1 MEKIYL
7 AVDIGAGSG
16 RVIAGLYDGKTLRL
30 EEVNRFGNTPVHLP
44 SGIHWNLTGLYQSIQ
59 EGLAKAV
66 RRWGKQVVG
75 LGVDT
80 WGVDYGLL
88 CPHGTLLGIPYAYRD
103 SRTDGVIEQ
112 VDNEVSLKHVYA
124 KTGIQ
129 VAFFN
134 TLFQLVAE
142 RNAQSVAMRE
152 AASLLFTPDLINY
165 LLTGVQATERT
176 IASTSQLYNP
186 CAQDWD
192 RGLIAQLGLPERIFG
207 QIVDPG
213 IEIGTTEVSGHSL
226 KVFTVGSHDTASA
239 VAAAPLRSANSAYLS
254 SGTWSLLGAELDAPV
269 ISPET
274 AEANFTNEVGVGRT
288 IRFLKN
294 ITGMWLIQQCKEV
307 WDQEQAAPIDYGDL
321 TDQARA
327 RESFQAFVDPD
338 DAAFVA
344 PGNMPQRIRDY
355 LQKTGQSAPAAH
367 TDIARILFESLA
379 LKYRHTFTQL
389 EQLTGRKFESLHVV
403 GGGCKNAMLNQFT
416 ANALKIEVVA
426 GPAEATSAGN
436 ILLQLMA
443 DGEVK
448 TLAEGRELIARSMAV
463 QTFEPRS
470 TEVWDEAYLRYT
482 QTLGLK

>member
-1 MEKIYL
+1 MEKVYL

-30 EEVNRFGNTPVHLP
+30 EEVNRFANTPLHLP

-66 RRWGKQVVG
+66 RQWGKQVVG

-88 CPHGTLLGIPYAYRD
+88 CPQGTLLGIPYAYRD
-103 SRTDGVIEQ
+103 KRTDGVIEA
-112 VDNEVSLKHVYA
+112 VNSEIPLRDIYA

-134 TLFQLVAE
+134 TLYQLVAE
-142 RNAQSVAMRE
+142 RNAGSVALRE
-152 AASLLFTPDLINY
+152 ASSLLFTPDLINY

-186 CAQDWD
+186 VSEDWD
-192 RGLIAQLGLPERIFG
+192 RELIGQLGLPQRVFG

-213 IEIGTTEVSGHSL
+213 IVLGQTEVAGQKL

-239 VAAAPLRSANSAYLS
+239 VAAAPLRSGNSAYLS

-269 ISPET
+269 ISAET

-288 IRFLKN
+288 IRFMKN

-307 WDQEQAAPIDYGDL
+307 WDQEQGAPIDYGEL
-321 TDQARA
+321 TDQARGS
-327 RESFQAFVDPD
+327 ESFQAFIDPD

-355 LQKTGQSAPAAH
+355 LQSSGQSAPVAH

-379 LKYRHTFTQL
+379 LKYRHAFAQL
-389 EQLTGRKFESLHVV
+389 EKLTGKKFESLHIV

-448 TLAEGRELIARSMAV
+448 SLAEGRELIARSMSV
-463 QTFEPRS
+463 QTFEPRA
-470 TEVWDEAYLRYT
+470 TDTWDEAYARYT
-482 QTLGLK
+482 KTLGL

>member
-1 MEKIYL
+1 MEKVYL

-30 EEVNRFGNTPVHLP
+30 EEVNRFGNTPVQLP

-66 RRWGKQVVG
+66 RQWGKSVVG

-88 CPHGTLLGIPYAYRD
+88 CPRGTLLGIPYAYRD
-103 SRTDGVIEQ
+103 NRTQGVIEQ
-112 VDNEVSLKHVYA
+112 VDQEVSLKNIYA

-142 RNAQSVAMRE
+142 RDAQSVALRE

-186 CAQDWD
+186 VKEDWD
-192 RGLIAQLGLPERIFG
+192 RELIAQLKLPERVFG

-213 IEIGTTEVSGHSL
+213 LVLGQTEVSGQAL

-239 VAAAPLRSANSAYLS
+239 VAAAPLRSQNCAYLS
-254 SGTWSLLGAELDAPV
+254 SGTWSLLGAELSAPV
-269 ISPET
+269 ISEKS
-274 AEANFTNEVGVGRT
+274 AAANFTNEVGVGRT

-307 WDQEQAAPIDYGDL
+307 WDQEQGAPIDYGEL

-338 DAAFVA
+338 DPTFVA

-355 LQKTGQSAPAAH
+355 LQATGQSAPVAH
-367 TDIARILFESLA
+367 ADIARILFESLA
-379 LKYRHTFTQL
+379 LKYRHTFAQL
-389 EQLTGRKFESLHVV
+389 EELTGKRFESLHVV

-448 TLAEGRELIARSMAV
+448 NLAEGRELIARSMAV

-470 TEVWDEAYLRYT
+470 TDAWDEAYQRYT
-482 QTLGLK
+482 QTLGLQ